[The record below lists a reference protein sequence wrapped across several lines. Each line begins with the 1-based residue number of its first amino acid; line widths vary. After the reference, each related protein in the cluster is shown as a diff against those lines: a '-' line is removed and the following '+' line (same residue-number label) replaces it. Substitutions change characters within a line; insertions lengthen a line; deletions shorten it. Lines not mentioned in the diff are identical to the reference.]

1 MLSDALPALSDVPP
15 QLLAL
20 LLAAAM
26 AAGWV
31 DAVVGGGGLLLL
43 PVLLVAFPNAPVA
56 PLLGTNKLTAVFGTA
71 SAAAA
76 YARKVRL
83 RHRLVWP
90 AAGLA
95 LLGAGAGAA
104 LAGAI
109 SSDALRP
116 IVMLVLAAVLVTVI
130 VRPALGASAD
140 TARFTPRRI
149 AAAVLVAGAGVAFY
163 DGLIGPGTGT
173 FLIIAFTAVTGMDFV
188 SASASAKI
196 VNTAT
201 NVGALAVF
209 AANGDVL
216 WAMGLAL
223 AACNVA
229 GAQIGARMALR
240 RGAGFVRAVLV
251 VVVAALLAKLAWEW
265 LSGVL

>member
-1 MLSDALPALSDVPP
+1 MPTDLLPTLTDTPP
-15 QLLAL
+15 GILAL

-26 AAGWV
+26 AAGWI

-43 PVLLVAFPNAPVA
+43 PVLMAAFPQAPVA

-71 SAAAA
+71 SAAVA
-76 YARKVRL
+76 YTRGVRPD
-83 RHRLVWP
+83 RRTVWP

-95 LLGAGAGAA
+95 LLGSGAGAA
-104 LAGAI
+104 LAGSI

-116 IVMLVLAAVLVTVI
+116 IVMAVLAAVLVTVV
-130 VRPALGASAD
+130 VRPALGAAAD
-140 TARFTPRRI
+140 PARLTPRRI
-149 AAAVLVAGAGVAFY
+149 AAAVLIAGAGVAFY
-163 DGLIGPGTGT
+163 DGLVGPGTGT
-173 FLIIAFTAVTGMDFV
+173 FLIIAFTSVTGMDFV

-201 NVGALAVF
+201 NVGALTVF
-209 AANGDVL
+209 AVNGDIL

-229 GAQIGARMALR
+229 GAQVGARMALT
-240 RGAGFVRAVLV
+240 RGTGFVRAVLV
-251 VVVAALLAKLAWEW
+251 VVVLALLAKLAWEW
-265 LSGVL
+265 FSGPV